1 MPLPFRDLEVFGDS
15 ISDVGNLHALMGERA
30 VPSPPHAPGRLS
42 NGPLWIEF
50 LAERLG
56 LPRPRPSLLGGRV
69 HAHAGAR
76 SASGFAPF
84 SRIPNL
90 LEQIRRHLGEGSGTL
105 TDPDL
110 LYVVRAGANDYRDVR
125 WPVDEEC
132 IDRING
138 NLLAAVEALAAA
150 GGRWFLVPSEIPWHR
165 SPTLPP
171 SCSEADRA
179 SLGALIAQ
187 QNLRLRAALAAL
199 ARSRGLTVIQ
209 PDTHGLLSS
218 ILAAHER
225 WGFREVGRPALPA
238 RPDGEGHL
246 WWDDRAHLT
255 TTVHD
260 LIAARAAAEILAVL
274 PAPGGRASFETMG

>member
-1 MPLPFRDLEVFGDS
+1 MTLPFRDLEVFGDS

-30 VPSPPHAPGRLS
+30 VPCPPHAPGRLS

-50 LAERLG
+50 LAERLA

-90 LEQIRRHLGEGSGTL
+90 LEQIRRHLEPGGVGGA
-105 TDPDL
+105 DPAL
-110 LYVVRAGANDYRDVR
+110 LYIVRAGANDYRDVR
-125 WPVDEEC
+125 WPIEEEC
-132 IDRING
+132 IDRINA
-138 NLLAAVEALAAA
+138 NLLAAVDALAAA

-171 SCSEADRA
+171 SCGESDRA
-179 SLGALIAQ
+179 ALGVLIAQ
-187 QNLRLRAALAAL
+187 QNRRLGASLGAL
-199 ARSRGLTVIQ
+199 ARSRGLRVIQ
-209 PDTHGLLSS
+209 PDTYGLISS
-218 ILAAHER
+218 ILADHER
-225 WGFREVGRPALPA
+225 WGFREVGRPALPT
-238 RPDGEGHL
+238 RPDGAGHL

-255 TTVHD
+255 TTVHE
-260 LIAARAAAEILAVL
+260 LIAARAEAEIHAVL
-274 PAPGGRASFETMG
+274 SAQ